1 MMKSK
6 IKNQDTRGDI
16 MIVAPSILS
25 ADFGNLEASFKK
37 VSSAEWLH
45 VDVMDGHFVPNISLG
60 PVVIKGLRGYTKQ
73 VLDTHLMI
81 TDPEKYAE
89 AFVKAGSDRITFH
102 IETVEDPYGL
112 IEKLRELGVG
122 VGVSIKPNT
131 KVDSVKELIPL
142 IDQILVMSVEPGFGG
157 QKFMEGALDK
167 IREID
172 ELRKLWNPELL
183 IVVDGGINET
193 TGKLCKEAGTDVLVA
208 GSYVFN
214 SEDPEERINSL
225 R

>member
-1 MMKSK
+1 
-6 IKNQDTRGDI
+6 
-16 MIVAPSILS
+16 MIIAPSILS
-25 ADFGNLEASFKK
+25 ADFGNLEKSFKK
-37 VSSAEWLH
+37 VSSAKWLH

-60 PVVIKGLRGYTKQ
+60 PVVIKGLKNYTDQ

-81 TDPEKYAE
+81 TDPEKYIE
-89 AFVKAGSDRITFH
+89 EFVKAGSDRITFH

-112 IEKLRELGVG
+112 IEKLRELNVK
-122 VGVSIKPNT
+122 VGVSIKPAT
-131 KVDSVKELIPL
+131 PVESVRELIPL

-157 QKFMEGALDK
+157 QKFMESALDK
-167 IREID
+167 IKEINN
-172 ELRKLWNPELL
+172 LRKLWNPELL

-193 TGKLCKEAGTDVLVA
+193 TGRLCKDAGADVLVA

-214 SEDPEERINSL
+214 SDHPEERINSL

>member
-1 MMKSK
+1 
-6 IKNQDTRGDI
+6 

-25 ADFGNLEASFKK
+25 ADFGNLKESFKEVK
-37 VSSAEWLH
+37 SAEWLH
-45 VDVMDGHFVPNISLG
+45 VDVMDGHFVPNISIG
-60 PVVIKGLRGYTKQ
+60 PVVIKGLRKYTNQ

-81 TDPEKYAE
+81 TNPEKYAE
-89 AFVKAGSDRITFH
+89 EFVKAGSDRITFH

-112 IEKLRELGVG
+112 IEKLRELNVQ

-157 QKFMEGALDK
+157 QKFMDSALVK
-167 IREID
+167 IQEIN

-193 TGKLCKEAGTDVLVA
+193 TGALCKEAGTDVLVA
-208 GSYVFN
+208 GSYIFN
-214 SEDPEERINSL
+214 SENPEERIQSL
-225 R
+225 K